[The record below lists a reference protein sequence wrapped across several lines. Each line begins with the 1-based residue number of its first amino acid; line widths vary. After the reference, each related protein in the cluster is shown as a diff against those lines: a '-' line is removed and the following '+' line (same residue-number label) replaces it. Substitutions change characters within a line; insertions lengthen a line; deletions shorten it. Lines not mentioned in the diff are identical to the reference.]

1 MSFFCVST
9 HRKGQYMSEF
19 ITNNPLAPDL
29 ISIGEKAI
37 AKENDDLLRQYYAE
51 DYVFH
56 GPGADLDFEALRGYF
71 ASLRDAFSDL
81 RITRAIIIGE
91 GEYLAARTIFSGVF
105 TGVFTLSPVGRL
117 EPHGKAVGWEVMN
130 IFRYNADGRLAEEWV
145 QTDYRGFLQKL
156 GAPSAASGGAAGSSS
171 GTP

>member
-1 MSFFCVST
+1 
-9 HRKGQYMSEF
+9 MSEF

-56 GPGADLDFEALRGYF
+56 GPGADRDFEALRGYF

-81 RITRAIIIGE
+81 RITRAMIIGE
-91 GEYLAARTIFSGVF
+91 GDYLAARTTFSGVF
-105 TGVFTLSPVGRL
+105 TGVFTMSPVGRL
-117 EPHGKAVGWEVMN
+117 EPHGKAVEWEVMG
-130 IFRYNADGRLAEEWV
+130 IFRYHADGRLAEEWV
-145 QTDYRGFLQKL
+145 QTDERGFLQKL
-156 GAPSAASGGAAGSSS
+156 GASSAASAAGGSAAGSSF
-171 GTP
+171 GTS

>member
-1 MSFFCVST
+1 MAT
-9 HRKGQYMSEF
+9 F
-19 ITNNPLAPDL
+19 ITTNPRASKL
-29 ISIGEKAI
+29 ISIGEEAI
-37 AKENDDLLRQYYAE
+37 AKGNDPLLRQYFAP

-56 GPGADLDFEALRGYF
+56 GPGGGLDFEALRAYF

-81 RITRAIIIGE
+81 HLTRAMIIGE
-91 GEYLAARTIFSGVF
+91 GDYLAARTIFSGVF
-105 TGVFTLSPVGRL
+105 TGVFTMSPVGRL
-117 EPHGKAVGWEVMN
+117 EPHGQAVEWEVMG

-156 GAPSAASGGAAGSSS
+156 GAPSTAGGGAAESIS

>member
-1 MSFFCVST
+1 MSA
-9 HRKGQYMSEF
+9 F
-19 ITNNPLAPDL
+19 ITNHPRAPEL
-29 ISIGEKAI
+29 ISIGEEAI
-37 AKENDDLLRQYYAE
+37 AKENDALLRQYFAE

-56 GPGADLDFEALRGYF
+56 GPGADRDFEALRAYF
-71 ASLRDAFSDL
+71 ASVRDAFSDL
-81 RITRAIIIGE
+81 RLTRTLIIGE

-105 TGVFTLSPVGRL
+105 TGVFTMSPVGRL
-117 EPHGKAVGWEVMN
+117 EPHGKSVEWEVMG

-156 GAPSAASGGAAGSSS
+156 GAPSVASGGAAGSSS